1 MVDQLG
7 VMLKRTE
14 DYDLQIYAAS
24 TLTYLFQQFGFDIH
38 TSDPQTLISVKVI
51 FYCNKIITMIV
62 MLT

>member
-14 DYDLQIYAAS
+14 DFDLQIYAAS
-24 TLTYLFQQFGFDIH
+24 TLTYLFQYYGFGIH

-51 FYCNKIITMIV
+51 F
-62 MLT
+62 L